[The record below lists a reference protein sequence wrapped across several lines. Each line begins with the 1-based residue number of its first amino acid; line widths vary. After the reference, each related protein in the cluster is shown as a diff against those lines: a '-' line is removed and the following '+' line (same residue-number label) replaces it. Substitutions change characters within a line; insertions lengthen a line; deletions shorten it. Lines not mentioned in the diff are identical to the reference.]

1 MVRQLATVAVL
12 GALVF
17 PTQARAQAIEPG
29 AIAVMPFG
37 SAVRAPQAWQSAMA
51 ISGVVDE
58 ALTESGRFLAVLPRN
73 SAVEAGIQQLLE
85 AAQGPANFESYVQI
99 STEAG
104 LNANY
109 LLDGYIERHDV
120 RPERRDGGNVYV
132 AEMDVRV
139 KIYDVETGRLILN
152 ENLSVTSG
160 LLDQVGPQVESDC
173 PGGFRGAACR
183 AKQEVQRRAASE
195 AERLSTDRL
204 APAQTAE
211 AALERA
217 HNNASTAVASF
228 IQEKMSLLLVDYGEG
243 DGGIVNE
250 LVLLSAPDIEQG
262 TELTVSVRSE
272 NRLGGGF
279 RDRTLG
285 SAVVEQID
293 GEYAYARI
301 TDGGERVDE
310 AIKARD
316 VVVVTKGGE

>member
-1 MVRQLATVAVL
+1 MVRELATIAIL
-12 GALVF
+12 SAGALGTGVD
-17 PTQARAQAIEPG
+17 AQTIEPG
-29 AIAVMPFG
+29 SIAVMPFG

-58 ALTESGRFLAVLPRN
+58 ALAESGRFVAVLPRN
-73 SAVEAGIQQLLE
+73 SAVEAGIQELIE

-160 LLDQVGPQVESDC
+160 LLDQVGPQVEDDC

-183 AKQEVQRRAASE
+183 AAQEARRRVASE
-195 AERLSTDRL
+195 AERISTDRL
-204 APAQTAE
+204 APAQSAE
-211 AALERA
+211 EALERA

-243 DGGIVNE
+243 DGGTVNE
-250 LVLLSAPDIEQG
+250 LVLLTAPDIEEG
-262 TELTVSVRSE
+262 TELTVSLRTE

-285 SAVVEQID
+285 EARVEQID

-301 TDGGERVDE
+301 TDGGERIDE